1 MAMAEDTR
9 DILSGINSPEDLKKL
24 NENELIQLAEELRQF
39 IIDAVCKNPGHVG
52 ANLGAIEITL
62 ALHYVF
68 KAPEDKIVWDVGHQ
82 AYAHKIITGR
92 RDRFHTNRIY
102 NGLSGFPR
110 RDESPYDAFGT
121 GHSSTSLS
129 ATLGMAL
136 AAAQQGKTHQQHIAV
151 IGDGSMS
158 GGMAMEALNNI
169 GAHKSNMLII
179 LNDNGIAID
188 RNFGALK
195 EYLARITASKFY
207 NRLKDFIWKIMGGNT
222 RYGKNSRALIR
233 QLGNAVK
240 SSLLDRSNLFEA
252 FNIRYFGPVDGHD
265 VNSLIKILKDLKDI
279 PGPKLLHCVTKKG
292 KGFEKAEKDQVT
304 FHSPGRFDKNTGEAI
319 KAETEPVKK
328 LKYQDVFGKTM
339 VDLATKNNRIVA
351 VTPAMLT
358 GSSLTEMMAKYP
370 ERTFDVGIAEQHAVT
385 FSAGLAAEGAIPYCT
400 IYSTFL
406 QRAYDQV
413 IHDVAIQKLPVI
425 LCIDRGGLVGEDGAT
440 HHGAYDLA
448 FLRLVP
454 NIIVSAP
461 LHENELRNLL
471 YTAQLENHGT
481 FAIRFPRGKGVNGH
495 LDSTYSAIPIGK
507 GEQLRSGKDI
517 AILAIGHPGND
528 ALKAAQ
534 ELAASNQTDVAVY
547 NMRFLKPID
556 EALLHDVFNKY
567 HKIIT
572 IEDGTVIGGLGSA
585 IAEFKNQ
592 HRYQATVEIMGIP
605 DRFIQQ
611 GSQAELKHECGFD
624 VEGIRKKILE
634 LHHQIK

>member
-102 NGLSGFPR
+102 NGLSGFPS

>member
-1 MAMAEDTR
+1 MAEDTR

-92 RDRFHTNRIY
+92 RDRFHTNRTY

>member
-92 RDRFHTNRIY
+92 RDRFHTNRTY
-102 NGLSGFPR
+102 NGLSGFPS

-188 RNFGALK
+188 HNFGALK

>member
-92 RDRFHTNRIY
+92 RDRFHTNRTY
-102 NGLSGFPR
+102 NGLSGFPS

>member
-1 MAMAEDTR
+1 MAEDTR

-92 RDRFHTNRIY
+92 RDRFHTNRTY
-102 NGLSGFPR
+102 NGLSGFPS

>member
-102 NGLSGFPR
+102 NGLSGFPS

-188 RNFGALK
+188 HNFGALK

>member
-1 MAMAEDTR
+1 
-9 DILSGINSPEDLKKL
+9 
-24 NENELIQLAEELRQF
+24 
-39 IIDAVCKNPGHVG
+39 
-52 ANLGAIEITL
+52 
-62 ALHYVF
+62 
-68 KAPEDKIVWDVGHQ
+68 
-82 AYAHKIITGR
+82 
-92 RDRFHTNRIY
+92 
-102 NGLSGFPR
+102 
-110 RDESPYDAFGT
+110 
-121 GHSSTSLS
+121 
-129 ATLGMAL
+129 
-136 AAAQQGKTHQQHIAV
+136 
-151 IGDGSMS
+151 
-158 GGMAMEALNNI
+158 
-169 GAHKSNMLII
+169 MLII

-188 RNFGALK
+188 HNFGALK

>member
-1 MAMAEDTR
+1 
-9 DILSGINSPEDLKKL
+9 
-24 NENELIQLAEELRQF
+24 
-39 IIDAVCKNPGHVG
+39 VG

-102 NGLSGFPR
+102 NGLSGFPS

>member
-1 MAMAEDTR
+1 MAEDTR

-92 RDRFHTNRIY
+92 RDRFHTNRTY
-102 NGLSGFPR
+102 NGLSGFPS

-188 RNFGALK
+188 HNFGALK

>member
-1 MAMAEDTR
+1 MAEDTR

-102 NGLSGFPR
+102 NGLSGFPS